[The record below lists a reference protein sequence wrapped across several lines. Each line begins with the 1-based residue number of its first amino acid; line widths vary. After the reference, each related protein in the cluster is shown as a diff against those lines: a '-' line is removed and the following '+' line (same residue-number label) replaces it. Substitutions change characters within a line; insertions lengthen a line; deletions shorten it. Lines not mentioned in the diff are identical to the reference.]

1 MRLLTTA
8 ANAGFRAAPL
18 LLVLAAACTAQGS
31 TTTVQG
37 PGGTSGSPAFPD
49 LSGGTTDGGTTTS
62 SGTTDYEAL
71 FGPPASTDTTP
82 NTLTGLWAGTA
93 GFSGTDTRMQFT
105 STSIVIAEKCGTQT
119 VGLTAVA
126 HVSAS
131 SIKTLESKSASPT
144 STSGTSG
151 VTKSGAGCSLK
162 VTPLE
167 VVRCTARTD
176 SDAQLESDSITGG
189 CFFLSGTKLS
199 FYDASALAGPAKL
212 TKLSD

>member
-1 MRLLTTA
+1 MRLFS
-8 ANAGFRAAPL
+8 NAGIVAAPL
-18 LLVLAAACTAQGS
+18 LLVLAACTAQGS

-37 PGGTSGSPAFPD
+37 PGGTSGSAPFPD
-49 LSGGTTDGGTTTS
+49 LDGGTTDGGTTTG
-62 SGTTDYEAL
+62 SGATDYEAL
-71 FGPPASTDTTP
+71 FGPPASTTTTP

-93 GFSGTDTRMQFT
+93 GYGSTGTDTRMQFT

-126 HVSAS
+126 RVTAS

-144 STSGTSG
+144 STGSTSG
-151 VTKSGAGCSLK
+151 ATKSGSGCSLK

-167 VVRCTARTD
+167 IPRCTSTVE
-176 SDAQLESDSITGG
+176 SDANYQSTMLDSG
-189 CFFLSGTKLS
+189 CFFLAGTKLTFFS
-199 FYDASALAGPAKL
+199 SQVFIGDAKL

>member
-1 MRLLTTA
+1 MRLLG
-8 ANAGFRAAPL
+8 NVGFVASPLL
-18 LLVLAAACTAQGS
+18 LLVLAACTAQGS

-49 LSGGTTDGGTTTS
+49 LGSGTTDAGTTST
-62 SGTTDYEAL
+62 GVTDYEAL

-93 GFSGTDTRMQFT
+93 GFTSTDTRMQFT
-105 STSIVIAEKCGTQT
+105 STSIVIAEKCGSQT

-126 HVSAS
+126 HVTAS
-131 SIKTLESKSASPT
+131 SIKTLESKSASPS
-144 STSGTSG
+144 STSSDAGP
-151 VTKSGAGCSLK
+151 TKSGNGCSLK

-167 VVRCTARTD
+167 VARCTSSTD
-176 SDAQLESDSITGG
+176 SDAQLESESITGG

-199 FYDASALAGPAKL
+199 FYDSTALAGPAKL

>member
-1 MRLLTTA
+1 MRLLS
-8 ANAGFRAAPL
+8 NAGIVAAPL
-18 LLVLAAACTAQGS
+18 LLVLAACTAQGS

-37 PGGTSGSPAFPD
+37 PGGTSGSAPFPD
-49 LSGGTTDGGTTTS
+49 LDGGTTDGGTTTG
-62 SGTTDYEAL
+62 SGATDYEAL
-71 FGPPASTDTTP
+71 FGPPASTTTTP

-93 GFSGTDTRMQFT
+93 GFGSTDTRMQFT

-126 HVSAS
+126 HVTAS

-144 STSGTSG
+144 STGSTSG
-151 VTKSGAGCSLK
+151 ATKAGAGCSLK

-167 VVRCTARTD
+167 VARCTSSTE
-176 SDAQLESDSITGG
+176 SDARYESESLTGG

-199 FYDASALAGPAKL
+199 FYDSTALAGAAKL

>member
-1 MRLLTTA
+1 MRLLS
-8 ANAGFRAAPL
+8 NVGFVAGPL
-18 LLVLAAACTAQGS
+18 LLVLAACTAQGS

-49 LSGGTTDGGTTTS
+49 LGSGATDGGSTS
-62 SGTTDYEAL
+62 TGVTDYEAL

-93 GFSGTDTRMQFT
+93 GYTSTDTRMQFT

-126 HVSAS
+126 HVTAS
-131 SIKTLESKSASPT
+131 SIKTLESKSASPSST
-144 STSGTSG
+144 GSTSGA
-151 VTKSGAGCSLK
+151 TKSGGGCSLN
-162 VTPLE
+162 VIPLE
-167 VVRCTARTD
+167 VPRCTSSTD
-176 SDAQLESDSITGG
+176 SNAQLESESITGG

-199 FYDASALAGPAKL
+199 FYDSSALAGSAKL

>member
-1 MRLLTTA
+1 MRLFS
-8 ANAGFRAAPL
+8 NAGIVAAPL
-18 LLVLAAACTAQGS
+18 LLVLAACTAQGS

-37 PGGTSGSPAFPD
+37 PGGTSGSAPFPD
-49 LSGGTTDGGTTTS
+49 LDGGTTDGGTTTG
-62 SGTTDYEAL
+62 SGATDYEAL
-71 FGPPASTDTTP
+71 FGPPASTTTTP

-93 GFSGTDTRMQFT
+93 GYGSTGTDTRMQFT
-105 STSIVIAEKCGTQT
+105 STSIVMAEKCGTQT

-126 HVSAS
+126 RVTAS

-144 STSGTSG
+144 STGSTSG
-151 VTKSGAGCSLK
+151 ATKAGAGCSLK

-167 VVRCTARTD
+167 VVRCTSITD
-176 SDAQLESDSITGG
+176 SNAQLESDSITGG

-199 FYDASALAGPAKL
+199 FYDSTALAGAAKL

>member
-8 ANAGFRAAPL
+8 TNAGLLAAPL
-18 LLVLAAACTAQGS
+18 LLVLAACTAQGS

-49 LSGGTTDGGTTTS
+49 LDSGTTDGGTTST
-62 SGTTDYEAL
+62 GVTDYEAL

-93 GFSGTDTRMQFT
+93 GFTNTDTRMQFT

-126 HVSAS
+126 HVTAS
-131 SIKTLESKSASPT
+131 SIKTLESKSASPS
-144 STSGTSG
+144 STGGTKAAGGS
-151 VTKSGAGCSLK
+151 GCSLK

-167 VVRCTARTD
+167 VVRCTATTEAN
-176 SDAQLESDSITGG
+176 AQSESDSLTGG

-199 FYDASALAGPAKL
+199 FYDSTALAGPAKL

>member
-8 ANAGFRAAPL
+8 TNAGFLAAPL
-18 LLVLAAACTAQGS
+18 LLVLAACTAQGS

-49 LSGGTTDGGTTTS
+49 LGSGTTDGGSTS
-62 SGTTDYEAL
+62 SGVTDYEAL
-71 FGPPASTDTTP
+71 FGPPASTVTTP

-93 GFSGTDTRMQFT
+93 GFGSTDTRMEFT
-105 STSIVIAEKCGTQT
+105 STSIVIAEKCGAQT

-126 HVSAS
+126 HVTAG
-131 SIKTLESKSASPT
+131 SIKTLESKSASPS
-144 STSGTSG
+144 STGGTG
-151 VTKSGAGCSLK
+151 GTKTGSGCSLK

-167 VVRCTARTD
+167 VVRCTSSTE
-176 SDAQLESDSITGG
+176 SNAQLESDSITGG

-199 FYDASALAGPAKL
+199 FYDSTALAGPAKL

>member
-1 MRLLTTA
+1 MRLLGNVGSVA
-8 ANAGFRAAPL
+8 SPL
-18 LLVLAAACTAQGS
+18 LLLALAACTAQGS

-49 LSGGTTDGGTTTS
+49 LGSGTTDGGTTST
-62 SGTTDYEAL
+62 GVTDYEAL

-93 GFSGTDTRMQFT
+93 GFTSTDTRMQFT

-119 VGLTAVA
+119 VGLTAAA
-126 HVSAS
+126 HVTAS
-131 SIKTLESKSASPT
+131 SIKTLESKSASPS
-144 STSGTSG
+144 STTGS
-151 VTKSGAGCSLK
+151 SGATKNGSGCSLK

-167 VVRCTARTD
+167 VARCTSSTD
-176 SDAQLESDSITGG
+176 SDAQYESQSLTGG

-199 FYDASALAGPAKL
+199 FYDSTALAGPAKL